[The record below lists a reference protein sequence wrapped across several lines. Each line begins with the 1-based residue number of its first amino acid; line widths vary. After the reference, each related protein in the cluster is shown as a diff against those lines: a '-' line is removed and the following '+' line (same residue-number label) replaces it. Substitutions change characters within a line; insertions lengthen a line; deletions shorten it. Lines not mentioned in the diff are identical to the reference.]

1 MKKKNVKKIVFVCT
15 GNTCRSPMA
24 EMLLKSRLE
33 SMQLFGFEVYSAGI
47 AAKKGDTMN
56 PLSEKVLT
64 ENGVKT
70 EGFMST
76 LLTDEI
82 LTEAFAVVC
91 MTEKQRDLLLDMR
104 WNALRKTGAD
114 EIENNV
120 YSFAELTGYE
130 VLDPYG
136 RDLECYRYVFGLL
149 EAGMNAVVEKLR
161 LRELSEKTKT
171 EKPKAEKP
179 KAATPR
185 KRTSTA
191 KKPTSTKKTAAKK
204 PAAANKSTAKKPAA
218 KRASAAGKKKAAPSK
233 KKDV

>member
-70 EGFMST
+70 DGFMST
-76 LLTDEI
+76 QLTDEI

-104 WNALRKTGAD
+104 WNALRKTGTD

-161 LRELSEKTKT
+161 LRELSETPKI
-171 EKPKAEKP
+171 EKPK
-179 KAATPR
+179 TTSPR

-204 PAAANKSTAKKPAA
+204 PTVANKSTAKKPAT

>member
-33 SMQLFGFEVYSAGI
+33 SMRLFGFEVYSAGI

-70 EGFMST
+70 DGFMST
-76 LLTDEI
+76 QLTDEI

-91 MTEKQRDLLLDMR
+91 MTEKQRDLLLEMR
-104 WNALRKTGAD
+104 WNALRKTGTD

-149 EAGMNAVVEKLR
+149 EAGMNTVVEKLR
-161 LRELSEKTKT
+161 LRELSEKPKI
-171 EKPKAEKP
+171 EKPK
-179 KAATPR
+179 TTSPR

-191 KKPTSTKKTAAKK
+191 KKPTSTKKTTAKK
-204 PAAANKSTAKKPAA
+204 TAAANKSTAKKPAT